1 MHCIKQYL
9 SATFFELIVMSERK
23 EAQLVELPFL
33 LSKIAFDSG
42 LSLGLSLARLAQIMT
57 KSMDAGIEKYIE
69 LMEQEMKV
77 TREKVKVE

>member
-1 MHCIKQYL
+1 
-9 SATFFELIVMSERK
+9 MSERK

>member
-1 MHCIKQYL
+1 
-9 SATFFELIVMSERK
+9 MSERK

-57 KSMDAGIEKYIE
+57 KSMDVGIEKYIE